1 MTEPLVVRISDL
13 RYAVNRVLD
22 ATETVLGPE
31 VALDADYY
39 WHLPVDAA
47 FDVYTE
53 PQALTTGQLS
63 DDLEVVPDLSDG
75 VPEMAS
81 HDLMHLVEVLR
92 AVELAVRVRTS

>member
-75 VPEMAS
+75 VPEMAP
-81 HDLMHLVEVLR
+81 HDLMHLVGVLR